1 MNPAS
6 NPGLGHRL
14 SRTLRRA
21 RVFLSVHY
29 AHMLEYRAE
38 LVFWML
44 AGLFPFILMGVWV
57 KASESGQLS
66 LDSLGFARYF
76 LAVFLVRQFT
86 VVWVIWDFEREIVE
100 GKLSPF
106 LLHPIDPVWRHVAR
120 HIAER
125 FARAPFLI
133 ALLVSFFVIQP
144 HVFWIPE
151 FQTALTFLAMV
162 AMAFSLR
169 FTIQYTFAMFCFW
182 TERASSLQDLWFL
195 LYLFLS
201 GMIAPLSEYPESVR
215 AFVYWT
221 PFPYLVNVPASLLA
235 GTPVDLPRSFAMLAI
250 WLCFFIGLNR
260 MLWKMGLKHYSGMG
274 A

>member
-1 MNPAS
+1 MS
-6 NPGLGHRL
+6 RQL
-14 SRTLRRA
+14 SLTLRRA
-21 RVFLSVHY
+21 RVLLSVHY

-38 LVFWML
+38 LLFWLL
-44 AGLFPFILMGVWV
+44 AGLFPFILMGVWM

-66 LDSLGFARYF
+66 LDRLGFARYF
-76 LAVFLVRQFT
+76 LAVFLVRQWT
-86 VVWVIWDFEREIVE
+86 VVWVIWDFERDVVE

-125 FARAPFLI
+125 FARAPFLLV
-133 ALLVSFFVIQP
+133 LLGAFFVVQP
-144 HVFWIPE
+144 HVFWIPKLTTMST
-151 FQTALTFLAMV
+151 FVVLVGLAL
-162 AMAFSLR
+162 SLR

-201 GMIAPLSEYPESVR
+201 GMIAPLSEYPEALR
-215 AFVYWT
+215 QFVAWT
-221 PFPYLVNVPASLLA
+221 PFPYLVAVPASLLA
-235 GTPVDLPRSFAMLAI
+235 GTAIDLPQSLIMLAV
-250 WLCFFIGLNR
+250 WLFVFVVLNR
-260 MLWKMGLKHYSGMG
+260 LLWRLGLKHYSGMG